1 MVLSRLFFIRSCA
14 NFIFKT
20 PKPRDSRG
28 GEARLTLRASR
39 LHIRIE
45 SASLRVVAQPSVSGQ
60 IVQGLVRPNKLLSWV
75 TVYQNVVDGQRSQPA
90 VQALVL
96 PSVFCL
102 VLTGVTTLTYV
113 VMDNVYLDR
122 GVAEFTSGCITVAIV
137 CAVLV
142 FGFVVTTVRMQRVV
156 EHQSRVLAKVQTD
169 VQHQLDE
176 RGFSRKGDM
185 LAVKMRVSKINVLQA
200 LDLYIRLAE
209 SKPKLLGLSLET
221 IRWLTVIMGLVF
233 LNAAFFMLYFKRCM
247 G

>member
-1 MVLSRLFFIRSCA
+1 VCCTRLWVRCD
-14 NFIFKT
+14 N
-20 PKPRDSRG
+20 
-28 GEARLTLRASR
+28 RA
-39 LHIRIE
+39 
-45 SASLRVVAQPSVSGQ
+45 
-60 IVQGLVRPNKLLSWV
+60 
-75 TVYQNVVDGQRSQPA
+75 
-90 VQALVL
+90 
-96 PSVFCL
+96 
-102 VLTGVTTLTYV
+102 
-113 VMDNVYLDR
+113 
-122 GVAEFTSGCITVAIV
+122 
-137 CAVLV
+137 
-142 FGFVVTTVRMQRVV
+142 QRVV